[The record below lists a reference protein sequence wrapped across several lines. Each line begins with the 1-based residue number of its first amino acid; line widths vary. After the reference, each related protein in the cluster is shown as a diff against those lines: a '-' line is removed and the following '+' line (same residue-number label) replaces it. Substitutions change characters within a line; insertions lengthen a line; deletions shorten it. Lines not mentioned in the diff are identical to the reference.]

1 MADNSKFAEI
11 LEIIEPFLQNE
22 GLTVMSNLTK
32 CKWLGKMIK
41 AQRTPAW
48 PCPLTTEFPPKKI
61 ADVLVANYL
70 RMSESVYRVLHIPT
84 FKRDYEA
91 IMISNDPDMASVVL
105 LKLVMAIGSTVY
117 DDKFSMR
124 ATAIRWVHE
133 AQTWISEP
141 EFKARLG
148 IQFLQIQI
156 LLLIAR
162 GIVGVE
168 GTLVWVSTG
177 QLIRFAI
184 YMGLNRD
191 PEILPKASC
200 YSSEMRRRLWNTI
213 LELDLQASMESGG
226 PPFNSLNEFNTLPP
240 GNFDDDAITV
250 ENPTPEPEDMF
261 TQTSI
266 ALALR
271 KTFPLRTHI
280 AKMLNGMA
288 VHAGYEE
295 TLRLDSEL
303 RASYKGICRQ
313 LQGYKTDFGREKPS
327 DFETRM
333 VDFLIRRF
341 LTALHMPFFGSS
353 VKDAQYAYSRKVV
366 IESSLKTWC
375 TIFPSS
381 SAMISLP
388 GSKNTSSKSDDISR
402 LALCGTGSFR
412 MVSMQAAFLIAVE
425 LKTQVQED
433 PSPGPMFLRTDLYSI
448 LQDGK
453 RWSLRCIEAGETNI
467 KGYLFMCLVC
477 TQIESLMRGI
487 PREELP
493 LVILKSAEEAEAD
506 CLRIL
511 EGNIDAGTSDPY
523 QSMKMPVDPLSEIMG
538 DWSLMVSFVSM
549 KIKLK

>member
-1 MADNSKFAEI
+1 MTKIFSSCITCRRRKIKCDQGKPCGGCQRSKSATCVYRDVSPPARPHRGITKSRPTSKNDTNQQSADHLDREINQAPSAPNTVTIAPKRQAVFIEANSSTRPGQSPTDEVQTLKARIKELEEQLSGTPRQSVGLTTPSPNYNNTTTTSHFAGTFHVHSESVGAGQAPTISRAIMHKTRVFGQSHWMNGVTQFAEI

-22 GLTVMSNLTK
+22 GLAVMSNLTK

-48 PCPLTTEFPPKKI
+48 PCPPTTEFPPKKI
-61 ADVLVANYL
+61 ADALVANYL

-91 IMISNDPDMASVVL
+91 IMISKDPDMASVVL

-162 GIVGVE
+162 GIVGVD

-213 LELDLQASMESGG
+213 LELDLQASVESGG

-240 GNFDDDAITV
+240 GNFDDEAIT
-250 ENPTPEPEDMF
+250 EQDPTPEPEDMF

-266 ALALR
+266 ALA
-271 KTFPLRTHI
+271 F
-280 AKMLNGMA
+280 A
-288 VHAGYEE
+288 
-295 TLRLDSEL
+295 
-303 RASYKGICRQ
+303 
-313 LQGYKTDFGREKPS
+313 KPS
-327 DFETRM
+327 LFAH
-333 VDFLIRRF
+333 I
-341 LTALHMPFFGSS
+341 
-353 VKDAQYAYSRKVV
+353 
-366 IESSLKTWC
+366 
-375 TIFPSS
+375 
-381 SAMISLP
+381 LP
-388 GSKNTSSKSDDISR
+388 K
-402 LALCGTGSFR
+402 C
-412 MVSMQAAFLIAVE
+412 
-425 LKTQVQED
+425 
-433 PSPGPMFLRTDLYSI
+433 
-448 LQDGK
+448 
-453 RWSLRCIEAGETNI
+453 
-467 KGYLFMCLVC
+467 
-477 TQIESLMRGI
+477 
-487 PREELP
+487 
-493 LVILKSAEEAEAD
+493 
-506 CLRIL
+506 
-511 EGNIDAGTSDPY
+511 
-523 QSMKMPVDPLSEIMG
+523 
-538 DWSLMVSFVSM
+538 
-549 KIKLK
+549 